1 MKDRSDVHP
10 CPFLFMLKGT
20 QFGAGSRVTSSVS
33 TLGAHSSQSG
43 LSACVVRCDLIGFP
57 VNLSGMSGGGG
68 ACGHVRS
75 ARPGE
80 GLAPAGTLVHPAV
93 RVTACPGASLPD
105 DPVPQGADRECR
117 CRV

>member
-43 LSACVVRCDLIGFP
+43 LSACVARCDLIGFP

-68 ACGHVRS
+68 GVWPRS
-75 ARPGE
+75 LGQAGGGPGPS
-80 GLAPAGTLVHPAV
+80 GDPRAP
-93 RVTACPGASLPD
+93 RCPS
-105 DPVPQGADRECR
+105 DRLSGCFPSR
-117 CRV
+117 

>member
-68 ACGHVRS
+68 GRVATF
-75 ARPGE
+75 ARPGR
-80 GLAPAGTLVHPAV
+80 GRAW
-93 RVTACPGASLPD
+93 
-105 DPVPQGADRECR
+105 PQRGPSCTPLSE
-117 CRV
+117 